1 MLVTWK
7 CLNRLPQAQFDPTT
21 PENVALRDSKSMYF
35 YDRNGRNLENF
46 SRYLE
51 KGFVI
56 FRRFF

>member
-7 CLNRLPQAQFDPTT
+7 CLNRLHQAQFDPTT

-51 KGFVI
+51 K
-56 FRRFF
+56 RFCDI